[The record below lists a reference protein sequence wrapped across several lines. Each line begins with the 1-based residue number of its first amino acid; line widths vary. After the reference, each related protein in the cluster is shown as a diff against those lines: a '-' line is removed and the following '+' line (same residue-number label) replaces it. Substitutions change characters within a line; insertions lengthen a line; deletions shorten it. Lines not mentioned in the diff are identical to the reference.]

1 MLSTSIIFLFGALIG
16 YCIYLIKSGKRKE
29 EISIKREL
37 NDTDYFNLAQETHNK
52 GEYLKAIEYYTKA
65 IELNSNAYY
74 YAARAQSY
82 FLVPDFVNANIDI
95 NKATELK
102 ADEPSFY
109 LIRAEFFIK
118 YKLTKRAI
126 KNLEVAAKL
135 GSKKAQADL
144 NRFLSF
150 KLAWL
155 PKQPKIDHSIYIN
168 AFEFSDQNNVT
179 PNIDYNYNFCQDI
192 MYSNGSG
199 YTFYLN

>member
-1 MLSTSIIFLFGALIG
+1 MLSISTIFLFGALIA
-16 YCIYLIKSGKRKE
+16 YCVYLIKTGKRKE
-29 EISIKREL
+29 VITNKKEL

-52 GEYLKAIEYYTKA
+52 GEYLKAIEFYTKS

-118 YKLTKRAI
+118 YKLTKRAV

-135 GSKKAQADL
+135 GSKKGQADL

-155 PKQPKIDHSIYIN
+155 PNQPKIDHSIYIN
-168 AFEFSDQNNVT
+168 AVEFSKQNNIA

-199 YTFYLN
+199 FTFYLN

>member
-1 MLSTSIIFLFGALIG
+1 MLSTSIILLFGALIG

-109 LIRAEFFIK
+109 LIRAEIFIK
-118 YKLTKRAI
+118 YKMTKRAI

-135 GSKKAQADL
+135 GSKKGQTDL
-144 NRFLSF
+144 NRYLNF
-150 KLAWL
+150 KKAWL
-155 PKQPKIDHSIYIN
+155 PNQSKIDHSIYIN
-168 AFEFSDQNNVT
+168 TFEFSGQNNVT
-179 PNIDYNYNFCQDI
+179 PSIDYNYNFCQDI